1 MKNGILLLFISILL
15 SCNSKEN
22 LKKPTWLIGKW
33 KRTNEKPTK
42 STFDFWN
49 NDLTGI
55 GFTLKN
61 SDTIFKEKMSIITI
75 KDTLHLKIEGVNEA
89 PTLFKFTQH
98 SDSSFVCENQK
109 NEFPK
114 KIHYFLDKQQ
124 LKCKISN
131 NEFSVDFIFDN
142 IKN

>member
-1 MKNGILLLFISILL
+1 MKNYFLLFFIISLF
-15 SCNSKEN
+15 SCKTAQKTRPN
-22 LKKPTWLIGKW
+22 WLVGKW
-33 KRTNEKPTK
+33 ERVNEKPDK

-49 NDLTGI
+49 KDLTAI

-61 SDTIFKEKMSIITI
+61 SDTIFKEIMSIVTI
-75 KDTLHLKIEGVNEA
+75 KDTLHLKVEGVNEK
-89 PTLFKFTQH
+89 PTLFKFTQQT
-98 SDSSFVCENQK
+98 DTSFVCENQK

-131 NEFSVDFIFDN
+131 EEFSIDFVFDRTE
-142 IKN
+142 